1 VKDAQA
7 MTTTPNTNATP
18 PESPA
23 SLTKHPLQVFDPQ
36 GAIPPLETIMKMHRN
51 MVMVRLWDDRSLK
64 LQRSGRIGFC
74 VTSHGE
80 EATQLGVAA
89 ALRDN
94 DWLFPAYRQHG
105 LAMWRGVSLLD
116 LAAQLYGSADDRCEG
131 KQMPCHWSFADK
143 YFASYSS
150 VIGTQIVHATGAAMA
165 AQISGNPEQ
174 LAVTFFGDGSTSA
187 NDFHSALNLAGVRKA
202 PALFVCVNN
211 QWAISLPVEKQ
222 TASETIAIKGSA
234 YGMPGVRVD
243 GNDVLAV
250 YQAVLAMADRARK
263 GEGPA
268 LLELLTYRVHPHS
281 SSDDPSRYRATEG
294 VEAWKS
300 FDPIQ
305 RLEAYLK
312 YHHAMTDEA
321 LQAIWEAVEK
331 EVYEATDEA
340 YKVAPPAWE
349 TVFDDVYSELTPQLE
364 EQKAELLQHETGLVL
379 AHAGAF
385 PL

>member
-1 VKDAQA
+1 
-7 MTTTPNTNATP
+7 MTTTLPVDNTTP
-18 PESPA
+18 TSPA
-23 SLTKHPLQVFDPQ
+23 SLSTHPLQVFDPN
-36 GAIPPLETIMKMHRN
+36 GAIPPLEVLLQMHRT

-89 ALRDN
+89 ALRQD

-105 LAMWRGVSLLD
+105 LAMWRGASLLE

-165 AQISGNPEQ
+165 AQISGRPDQ

-202 PALFVCVNN
+202 PALFICVNN

-222 TASETIAIKGSA
+222 TAAETIAIKASA
-234 YGMPGVRVD
+234 YGMPGIRVD

-250 YQAVLAMADRARK
+250 YQATLAMAERARN

-281 SSDDPSRYRATEG
+281 SSDDPSRYRSNEGTET
-294 VEAWKS
+294 WKS

-312 YHHAMTDEA
+312 YHHQLTDEA
-321 LQAIWEAVEK
+321 LQAIWQAVEK
-331 EVYEATDEA
+331 EVYDATDEA

-349 TVFDDVYSELTPQLE
+349 TLFDDVYSELPAALE
-364 EQKAELLQHETGLVL
+364 AQKQELLQHETGMVL
-379 AHAGAF
+379 AHVGAF

>member
-1 VKDAQA
+1 
-7 MTTTPNTNATP
+7 MTTTLPPDATP
-18 PESPA
+18 ASPA
-23 SLTKHPLQVFDPQ
+23 GLTHHPLQVFDPN
-36 GAIPPLETIMKMHRN
+36 GAIPSLETMMKMHRS

-89 ALRDN
+89 ALREN

-131 KQMPCHWSFADK
+131 KQMPCHWSFPDK

-174 LAVTFFGDGSTSA
+174 LSVTFFGDGSTSA

-202 PALFVCVNN
+202 PVLFICVNN

-234 YGMPGVRVD
+234 YGMPGIRVD

-250 YQAVLAMADRARK
+250 YQATLAMAERARK

-281 SSDDPSRYRATEG
+281 SSDDPSRYRASDG
-294 VEAWKS
+294 VAAWKS

-312 YHHAMTDEA
+312 YHHALTDEA

-331 EVYEATDEA
+331 DVYEATDEA

-364 EQKAELLQHETGLVL
+364 DQKRDLLHHETGLVL